1 MFDFLKFV
9 KRRGETEKQRIGRL
23 GEDEATRWLKKEGFK
38 IIERN
43 YWKPWGEIDIIAQ
56 KGQALHF
63 VEVKTV
69 CLERGELARFDR
81 YEPEDNIHPWK
92 LKRLS
97 KAVESYLL
105 EKYGDKDEEDPDW
118 QMDALCLYLEKGSE
132 KVLKIEYLEEIG

>member
-9 KRRGETEKQRIGRL
+9 KRRGETEKERIGRL

>member
-43 YWKPWGEIDIIAQ
+43 YWKLWGEIDIIAQ

>member
-9 KRRGETEKQRIGRL
+9 KRRGETEKERIGRL

-43 YWKPWGEIDIIAQ
+43 YWKPWGEIDLVAQ

-69 CLERGELARFDR
+69 CVGRGELARFDR

-92 LKRLS
+92 LKRLA

-105 EKYGDKDEEDPDW
+105 EKYGNKDEEEPDW
-118 QMDALCLYLEKGSE
+118 QMDAVCVYLEKGSE
-132 KVLKIEYLEEIG
+132 GVLKVEYVEEIS

>member
-105 EKYGDKDEEDPDW
+105 EKYGNKDEEEPDW
-118 QMDALCLYLEKGSE
+118 QMDAVCVYLEKGSE

>member
-132 KVLKIEYLEEIG
+132 KVLKIEILL

>member
-23 GEDEATRWLKKEGFK
+23 GEDEATRWLKKECFK